1 MVSLKLTCVNKSVK
15 HKRLVQFSLL
25 GLLSILLVGCTTLY
39 DPESSQELHTDA
51 VVRLESNQVVTQ
63 LIHLPQ
69 DSLSS
74 ITFWAAGEGT
84 YDTNTSLRISIY
96 KLGKKPRFIYT
107 ASLSYPV
114 PPHQTITLVLPKNVN
129 IQKGDY
135 AFILQAGGQPVWL
148 YGCYLNCYPGGSL
161 TFQGTSLDN
170 DLAFSLRFSYTCRTF
185 IQDLPR
191 AFQDIWLVIPIIAF
205 FFAPGFFLISIL
217 LRNARWRFSTLFYL
231 SCAISLSLY
240 PLLLSWT
247 TIALIK
253 ITPLLVKIFLYAIL
267 IFTLVRSRSHH
278 KRLKVEIDR
287 FDVLIFLVFVF
298 ALVLRLIMVRNLVA
312 PPWVDSVH
320 HALLVRLIQQLGG
333 YPHSYQP
340 FLSVETASYHSGFHA
355 MVAFFTWVTGLSL
368 PKAMLLFG
376 QILNALTVYS
386 GFVFARKFYPNR
398 TIGLYA
404 GWIIAVISPM
414 PAYLTSWGRYTHLA
428 GLFLLPA
435 ALFFFSPSD
444 FSQRFGISRQ
454 KYTRLF
460 VFALLSS
467 ALIIVH
473 YRVSLFLAILLLL
486 IFLNFLLKRQ
496 RQIITPGRIALL
508 VYLSIATLLI
518 LFLSLPWLPQALA
531 SLILPKFRAPLS
543 AANLHFESIPY
554 NLLTFNWGWLS
565 FMFAAIGLGIGI
577 LQKNRSNFII
587 ALWVMLCFGTAY
599 SQIIGISPILVNS
612 TSVTISM
619 YLPIAAVGGYGMHWL
634 FNIYPLKNDLP
645 QQIGKAIIIIF
656 LFGLSLIASPKM
668 ISILNPITFLVR
680 QDDINAMSWIRQN
693 IPASSRILIHPF
705 LWGYG
710 MYAGNDGGSWIP
722 ALADRVTVPP
732 PVLYGLT
739 ENKADLMRI
748 QLISQRTLEYRNQP
762 SELANWMALN
772 QLDYLYVGGR
782 GGEISPWLLQQS
794 QNFRIV
800 YHQDSVYILAPV
812 IPKTHP

>member
-1 MVSLKLTCVNKSVK
+1 MIKSVK
-15 HKRLVQFSLL
+15 PKRLVQAILL

-39 DPESSQELHTDA
+39 DPESSQELQTDA
-51 VVRLESNQVVTQ
+51 VIRLESNQVVTQ

-69 DSLSS
+69 GSLSS
-74 ITFWAAGEGT
+74 ITFWAAAEGT
-84 YDTNTSLRISIY
+84 SDSNTSIRISIY
-96 KLGKKPRFIYT
+96 MLEEKPRFIYT

-114 PPHQTITLVLPKNVN
+114 PPHQTITLVLPENVKT
-129 IQKGDY
+129 QTGDY
-135 AFILQAGGQPVWL
+135 AFILQAGSQPVWL
-148 YGCYLNCYPGGSL
+148 YGCNLNCYPDGSL
-161 TFQGTSLDN
+161 TLKGASLDK
-170 DLAFSLRFSYTCRTF
+170 DLAFTLRFSYTFGTF
-185 IQDLPR
+185 IQDLSR
-191 AFQDIWLVIPIIAF
+191 ALQDIWLVIPTITF

-217 LRNARWRFSTLFYL
+217 FRDARWHFSTLFYL

-247 TIALIK
+247 TISLIK
-253 ITPLLVKIFLYAIL
+253 INPLIVQILLYAVLIFIL
-267 IFTLVRSRSHH
+267 IRTRSHF
-278 KRLKVEIDR
+278 KRLKVVMDR
-287 FDVLIFLVFVF
+287 LDVLIFMVFIF
-298 ALVLRLIMVRNLVA
+298 ALILRLIMVRNLVA

-340 FLSVETASYHSGFHA
+340 FISIETASYHSGFHA
-355 MVAFFTWVTGLSL
+355 MMAFFTWATGLSI

-386 GFVFARKFYPNR
+386 GFVFARKFFPNR

-404 GWIIAVISPM
+404 GWIIAIISPM

-435 ALFFFSPSD
+435 ALFFFTPSD
-444 FSQRFGISRQ
+444 FSQRYGVSRQ
-454 KYTRLF
+454 NFTRLF

-473 YRVSLFLAILLLL
+473 YRVSLFFAILLLL
-486 IFLNFLLKRQ
+486 ISLNFMLKRQ

-508 VYLSIATLLI
+508 VYLCIATLLI

-531 SLILPKFRAPLS
+531 SLILPKFRASLS

-565 FMFAAIGLGIGI
+565 LMFAALGLGIGM
-577 LQKNRSNFII
+577 LQKNRSIFFI

-599 SQIIGISPILVNS
+599 SQTIGISPILVNT
-612 TSVTISM
+612 TSVTIGM
-619 YLPIAAVGGYGMHWL
+619 YLPIAAVGGYGMNWL
-634 FNIYPLKNDLP
+634 FNIYPLRNFLP
-645 QQIGKAIIIIF
+645 QQIRKAIIIIF

-668 ISILNPITFLVR
+668 ISILNPITILVR
-680 QDDINAMSWIRQN
+680 QDDINAMAWIRQN
-693 IPASSRILIHPF
+693 IPASSKILIHPF

-739 ENKADLMRI
+739 QNKADLMHI
-748 QLISQRTLEYRNQP
+748 KLFSQRTLEYRNQP

-772 QLDYLYVGGR
+772 QLDYLYLGGR

-800 YHQDSVYILAPV
+800 YHQESVYILAPV